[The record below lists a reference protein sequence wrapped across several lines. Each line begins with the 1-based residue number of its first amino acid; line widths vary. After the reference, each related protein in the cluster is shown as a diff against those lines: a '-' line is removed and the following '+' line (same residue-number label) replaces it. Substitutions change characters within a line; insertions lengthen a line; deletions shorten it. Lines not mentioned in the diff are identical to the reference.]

1 MQPTLGEIVE
11 KFSGLVE
18 WIQGPQDLPLPRI
31 SAPEKAEPGTLVFI
45 GDEKYLFLPEVLQS
59 SAIVTRKDW
68 IDYFT
73 EIKYEGV
80 LISSKNVPLAMSSIL
95 RTFGDRPVSPRT
107 FDGQRIHPSAVVSE
121 TAKIHSTAIIAPLAV
136 IAEGCEVGENSYV
149 GPQAVLE
156 KNVKVGANCFVH
168 AHAYVGPETVMG
180 DRCEIKPH
188 ATIGTEGFGYANDE
202 KGMNFRIPHMGKL
215 VLENDVHVGS
225 GTQIDRGT
233 LADSRIGAG
242 TKIDNH
248 CHFGHNINMGKNCVV
263 TGGFISAGS
272 VTVGDNCVIG
282 GRTTVSGHLKIA
294 SRVQLAGL
302 TGVTKSIEK
311 PGAYGGYPAIP
322 LPQAM
327 KVTATLV
334 QLPRLR
340 KVLSKLAKSA
350 GISLEETK

>member
-1 MQPTLGEIVE
+1 MQPTLSEIVE

-18 WIQGPQDLPLPRI
+18 WVQGSQDLPQPRV
-31 SAPEKAEPGTLVFI
+31 SAPDKAEPGTLVFI
-45 GDEKYLFLPEVLQS
+45 GDEKYLFLPEILTA

-68 IDYFT
+68 IDYFV
-73 EIKYEGV
+73 EVKYEGV
-80 LISSKNVPLAMSSIL
+80 LISSKNVPLAMANIL
-95 RTFGDRPVSPRT
+95 RTFYDRPIAARP
-107 FDGQRIHPSAVVSE
+107 FDGERIHPSAIISE
-121 TAKIHSTAIIAPLAV
+121 TAKIHSTAIVGPLAV
-136 IAEGCEVGENSYV
+136 ISEGCEVGENSYI
-149 GPQAVLE
+149 GAQSTLE
-156 KNVKVGANCFVH
+156 RNVKVGASCLVH
-168 AHAYVGPETVMG
+168 PQVYVGPETVIG

-188 ATIGTEGFGYANDE
+188 ATIGTEGFGYANDD
-202 KGMNFRIPHMGKL
+202 KGSFRIPHMGKL
-215 VLENDVHVGS
+215 ILESDVHVGS

-233 LADSRIGAG
+233 LSDSRIGQG

-248 CHFGHNINMGKNCVV
+248 CHFGHNINMGKNCIV

-311 PGAYGGYPAIP
+311 SGAYGGYPAQP
-322 LPQAM
+322 LPLAM
-327 KVTATLV
+327 KTTATMV

-340 KVLSKLAKSA
+340 KVIVKLAKSA
-350 GISLEETK
+350 GISLEDTK